1 MKRHVKV
8 LLKRAICLA
17 DILDKS
23 ESNAGRDI
31 IERKQ
36 TLVFDVRETGRTED
50 NDKNVPDNIREI
62 QEKNQAIEIV
72 NFLEQA
78 NHA

>member
-1 MKRHVKV
+1 MKV
-8 LLKRAICLA
+8 LFNRAIWLS

-36 TLVFDVRETGRTED
+36 TLVFDVRETSGTED
-50 NDKNVPDNIREI
+50 NDKDVPDNIREI
-62 QEKNQAIEIV
+62 QEKNHAIEIV
-72 NFLEQA
+72 NILEQT